1 LDYGRPRRSKLSD
14 AELEKNECR
23 FEGFLQRQQEAKDEV
38 GALTKA
44 KEILSSRVRV
54 TGFVQIHGDDAE
66 SRAREAVLGKLRDL
80 SHKFNSYALMEMV
93 SAAATDPFEKIRGLI
108 SDMIAKL
115 VAEANQEATQKAFCD
130 EEISKSKASQS
141 KKSMTID
148 KLTSRID
155 SASAK
160 KAALADSIKALEGD
174 IADLDKATT
183 TATTLRGEEHASFLK
198 ESKDYKDAAEA
209 VEGAIQV
216 LKEYYEGASL
226 AQTGSGARQPS
237 FGGARSDAASTI
249 LSILEMCGEDFTKS
263 YMEITQAEAQAAAQY
278 KKLMAEST
286 VSKAAKVAE
295 VKGATSEIASLEV
308 ALKNHQEDRDM
319 TSTELSAVLGYLD
332 KLKPQCESKSMS
344 YGEKKARREAE
355 IEGLKEA
362 LGLLG

>member
-1 LDYGRPRRSKLSD
+1 MAQSLTNAIANGKDRATSSKAAIAAATQELGEARNERMETAKNQKADEAYLASLTSD
-14 AELEKNECR
+14 CTSAHEAWDA
-23 FEGFLQRQQEAKDEV
+23 RQQEAKDEV

-54 TGFVQIHGDDAE
+54 TGFVQIHGNAPAGDDDEPSPAE
-66 SRAREAVLGKLRDL
+66 SQAREAVLGKLRDL

-160 KAALADSIKALEGD
+160 KAELADSIKALEGE

-183 TATTLRGEEHASFLK
+183 EATTLRGEEHASFLK
-198 ESKDYKDAAEA
+198 ES
-209 VEGAIQV
+209 
-216 LKEYYEGASL
+216 
-226 AQTGSGARQPS
+226 
-237 FGGARSDAASTI
+237 
-249 LSILEMCGEDFTKS
+249 
-263 YMEITQAEAQAAAQY
+263 
-278 KKLMAEST
+278 
-286 VSKAAKVAE
+286 
-295 VKGATSEIASLEV
+295 
-308 ALKNHQEDRDM
+308 
-319 TSTELSAVLGYLD
+319 
-332 KLKPQCESKSMS
+332 
-344 YGEKKARREAE
+344 
-355 IEGLKEA
+355 
-362 LGLLG
+362 

>member
-1 LDYGRPRRSKLSD
+1 
-14 AELEKNECR
+14 
-23 FEGFLQRQQEAKDEV
+23 
-38 GALTKA
+38 
-44 KEILSSRVRV
+44 
-54 TGFVQIHGDDAE
+54 
-66 SRAREAVLGKLRDL
+66 
-80 SHKFNSYALMEMV
+80 MEMV

-115 VAEANQEATQKAFCD
+115 VAEANQEATQKAFCG
-130 EEISKSKASQS
+130 EEVSKSKASQS
-141 KKSMTID
+141 EKSMTID

-160 KAALADSIKALEGD
+160 KAQLADSIKALEGD

-226 AQTGSGARQPS
+226 VQTGSTARQPS
-237 FGGARSDAASTI
+237 FGGAKSDAASTI

-278 KKLMAEST
+278 KKLM
-286 VSKAAKVAE
+286 
-295 VKGATSEIASLEV
+295 
-308 ALKNHQEDRDM
+308 
-319 TSTELSAVLGYLD
+319 TESAVA
-332 KLKPQCESKSMS
+332 KT
-344 YGEKKARREAE
+344 
-355 IEGLKEA
+355 
-362 LGLLG
+362 